1 MKRVLLLPGLITVPL
16 ITLML
21 VSIAIGKAW
30 GNPPSGFVQ
39 VETCRL
45 PCWNGIRP
53 GETRLGEAINR
64 LTELGYE
71 PMQGEGAAI
80 PNVMNYVTSQPNSIC
95 QVGMG
100 APRSMNAK
108 VTELTLQVCK
118 GTSLGHIIDML
129 GEPESMIPMISLLTY
144 ENNQVVIVMRS
155 EMCGSQLSPHSELMF
170 ISVTQPPT
178 GAGALATEMILNQMQ
193 NQVDST
199 LLPWRGFLPLWRYDR
214 LYPERVIC
222 F

>member
-30 GNPPSGFVQ
+30 GSPPSGFVQ
-39 VETCRL
+39 VENCRL

-53 GETRLGEAINR
+53 GATKLGEAIAR

-71 PMQGEGAAI
+71 PLQREGIAI
-80 PNVMNYVTSQPNSIC
+80 PNVINYVTTQHSIC

-100 APRSMNAK
+100 APRSMSAR
-108 VTELTLQVCK
+108 VTELTLQICE

-155 EMCGSQLSPHSELMF
+155 EMCDSQLSPHSELMF
-170 ISVTQPPT
+170 ISITQPPT
-178 GAGALATEMILNQMQ
+178 GTGALATEMILNQMQ

-199 LLPWRGFLPLWRYDR
+199 LLPWRGFLPLWRYDN
-214 LYPERVIC
+214 LFPERVVC
-222 F
+222 Y